1 MQMKT
6 ITKAIILGIITEAIP
21 ASFVIIDHLI
31 GVEAVSRAAHDQ
43 ASFNNG
49 IRAAP
54 LVFYFLAQST
64 HMPAVY
70 ALGYL
75 NMLLEAVLRVSGG
88 KPIFF
93 AGFGTRY
100 PAWSLICTTQ
110 AIICTAF
117 WGVVFAAIQYF
128 SRRIILPKHEE

>member
-1 MQMKT
+1 MKT
-6 ITKAIILGIITEAIP
+6 ITKAFIFGIITEAIP
-21 ASFVIIDHLI
+21 ASFVIIDHFI

-70 ALGYL
+70 ALGYCD
-75 NMLLEAVLRVSGG
+75 MLMEAVLGVSGG

-93 AGFGTRY
+93 AGFGTPY
-100 PAWSLICTTQ
+100 PAWGLICTTQ
-110 AIICTAF
+110 AIICVAF
-117 WGVVFAAIQYF
+117 WGVMLAVIQYF
-128 SRRIILPKHEE
+128 SRRVILSKHEG